1 MPTILRMSLD
11 AILGL
16 ADFLDDVPRDAETV
30 RIPEFPTAEDLLAVT
45 GDAERDW
52 RTEQLL
58 SRLAARAALR
68 DRMGIAV
75 VRLEGAAYRQW
86 LAGRVNA
93 PVLQAEYLHSRTE
106 VVTGVA
112 ALRALG
118 LPLEVAKPLGK
129 LRPPVGSSLAARLA
143 RWVMREDSSPEEL
156 ESLAGELLQK
166 RQDGAIRIL
175 QEMLEPEDFGFIA
188 HAIDEMAAQAEL
200 ATPDGPRPGFV
211 FLIPAVRAG
220 EGAPPPVP
228 ASLAARLA
236 GLKLGGAFGHIGF
249 APFLIE
255 TDAILALTPSQL
267 RQVATALAAGQ
278 PPPVQPAGGAATEV
292 ALLGIA
298 AGAGEDDDLDSEES
312 EEAFS
317 AGLQAWGDAIQQ
329 ELGLVAEEPV
339 FLSRARD
346 ILRRV
351 ELAIPDEGMDGGG
364 DLEADAAAVAALAQY
379 VAQAGQGLAAVVFE
393 DGSSETYRIADG
405 LVAGNDT
412 AALDHGLAE
421 ALSTGGT
428 LLVFARREAG
438 GFGLTGYELVRNV
451 IRPLSSA
458 EVRGM
463 AAAFAEALGGAPVE
477 AAEAPMLEYDPG

>member
-16 ADFLDDVPRDAETV
+16 GDFLYGQTPDAEIV
-30 RIPEFPTAEDLLAVT
+30 RIAEFPTAEDLLAVT

-58 SRLAARAALR
+58 SRLAALAALR
-68 DRMGIAV
+68 DRMDIAV

-86 LAGRVNA
+86 LGGRPNA
-93 PVLQAEYLHSRTE
+93 PALQAEYLQSRTE
-106 VVTGVA
+106 VLTGAA

-129 LRPPVGSSLAARLA
+129 LRPAVGSSLAARLA
-143 RWVMREDSSPEEL
+143 RWVMREDSLPEEL
-156 ESLAGELLQK
+156 QSLAAELLQK
-166 RQDGAIRIL
+166 RQDGAIRIV
-175 QEMLEPEDFGFIA
+175 QEMLEPEDFGFIT

-220 EGAPPPVP
+220 EGAPPAVP

-267 RQVATALAAGQ
+267 RLVATALAAAE
-278 PPPVQPAGGAATEV
+278 PPPVQPAGSAATEV

-298 AGAGEDDDLDSEES
+298 AGAGEDGDLDSEES
-312 EEAFS
+312 EAAFS
-317 AGLQAWGDAIQQ
+317 AGVQAWGDAIEE

-351 ELAIPDEGMDGGG
+351 ELAIPDEGMDGEGG
-364 DLEADAAAVAALAQY
+364 LEADEAAVAALAHY
-379 VAQAGQGLAAVVFE
+379 VAEAGQGLAAVVFE
-393 DGSSETYRIADG
+393 DGASETYGIAHGQVPGDDAVA
-405 LVAGNDT
+405 LV
-412 AALDHGLAE
+412 HGLAE

-428 LLVFARREAG
+428 LLVFAQRDAG
-438 GFGLTGYELVRNV
+438 GFVVTGYELVRNV

-458 EVRGM
+458 EARAM
-463 AAAFAEALGGAPVE
+463 APEFAQRLGGAPVE
-477 AAEAPMLEYDPG
+477 PADAPMLEYDPG